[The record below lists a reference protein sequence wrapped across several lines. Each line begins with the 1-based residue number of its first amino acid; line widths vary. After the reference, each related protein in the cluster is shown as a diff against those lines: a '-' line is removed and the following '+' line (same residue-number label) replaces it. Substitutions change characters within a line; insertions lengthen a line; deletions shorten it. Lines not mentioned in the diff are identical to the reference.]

1 MLDTLALGPV
11 AHEETDIDENAAGT
25 DPAAFFAV
33 AYRSFAGP
41 VLGYLK
47 ARGVDD
53 PEAVTQDVFM
63 AFYPMVEDLTGGL
76 HGAKSLLFS
85 IAHARLVDHYRRVD
99 RRPRLSPYDPQDDQR
114 TSPSAEDQ
122 AVELDGGAS
131 ALLEGLSRE
140 HQEVLALRVVAD
152 LSIEQVAGIMGK
164 STGAIKQL
172 QRRALQNLK
181 EQTLAKQ
188 ALAKPTPTPQ
198 TLTKK
203 PGKHE

>member
-1 MLDTLALGPV
+1 VLDTL
-11 AHEETDIDENAAGT
+11 AHEETDISDDAAVT
-25 DPAAFFAV
+25 DPAALFAA

-41 VLGYLK
+41 VLGYLR

-63 AFYPMVEDLTGGL
+63 AFYPMVADLTGGL
-76 HGAKSLLFS
+76 QGAKSLLFS
-85 IAHARLVDHYRRVD
+85 IAHARLVDHYRRVE
-99 RRPRLSPYDPQDDQR
+99 RRPRLSPYDPQDDHR
-114 TSPSAEDQ
+114 TTPSAEEQ
-122 AVELDGGAS
+122 AVDLDGGAS

-164 STGAIKQL
+164 SAGAIKQL

-181 EQTLAKQ
+181 AQTLAKQ
-188 ALAKPTPTPQ
+188 PLAKEALTKP
-198 TLTKK
+198 TLTRNRAN
-203 PGKHE
+203 HE

>member
-1 MLDTLALGPV
+1 MLDTLAQ
-11 AHEETDIDENAAGT
+11 EETDIFDDAAGT
-25 DPAAFFAV
+25 DPAALFAV

-41 VLGYLK
+41 VLGYLR

-63 AFYPMVEDLTGGL
+63 AFYPMVEELTGGL
-76 HGAKSLLFS
+76 QGAKSLIFS

-99 RRPRLSPYDPQDDQR
+99 RRPRLSPYDPQDDHR
-114 TSPSAEDQ
+114 TSPSAEEQ
-122 AVELDGGAS
+122 AVDPGGGAS

-181 EQTLAKQ
+181 EQTL
-188 ALAKPTPTPQ
+188 TDQ
-198 TLTKK
+198 TLTRNRAN
-203 PGKHE
+203 HE